1 MAGLVKPLVGGI
13 QAGRREHADGA
24 GEHRC
29 LIAEDVAKHIAGDHN
44 IKFLG
49 LAHQL
54 HGGVVNIHVVQRYI
68 RILLANVTD
77 HVFPELEG
85 FQYIGLVHAGDAFA
99 AFTCR
104 LECHMGNALDFWPG
118 VAHGVESFF
127 CARKQAVCGDSA
139 TAWLAKINIASELAD
154 DQDIE
159 PGNQLG
165 LQAGGVNELLV
176 ANGRTK
182 ISEQAQMFSQP

>member
-1 MAGLVKPLVGGI
+1 
-13 QAGRREHADGA
+13 
-24 GEHRC
+24 
-29 LIAEDVAKHIAGDHN
+29 
-44 IKFLG
+44 
-49 LAHQL
+49 
-54 HGGVVNIHVVQRYI
+54 
-68 RILLANVTD
+68 
-77 HVFPELEG
+77 
-85 FQYIGLVHAGDAFA
+85 
-99 AFTCR
+99 
-104 LECHMGNALDFWPG
+104 MGNALDFWPG